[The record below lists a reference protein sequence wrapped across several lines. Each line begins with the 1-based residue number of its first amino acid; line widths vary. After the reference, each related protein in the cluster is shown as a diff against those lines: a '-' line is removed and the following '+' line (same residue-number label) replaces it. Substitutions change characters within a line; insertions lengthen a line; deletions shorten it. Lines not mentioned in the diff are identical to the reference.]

1 MFSDLLR
8 DDIFRLETARL
19 WLRWPR
25 MADAQSI
32 VRYAGEK
39 QVAQMTATVP
49 HPYSREEAEKFIFS
63 CRAGNAAGRQIAL
76 TVTRKGK
83 QGEAIGMIGIHET
96 RPGHAFMGYWLGSP
110 FHGQGLMSEAAE
122 AMVALAFRASDLET
136 LDAEALVENAGSR
149 RVLEKCGFAYVDSGP
164 VNLPVRGGVF
174 QRARYALDRNAW
186 AIRSASP
193 AHTIVQPAITGSAA

>member
-8 DDIFRLETARL
+8 DDVFRLETARL

-39 QVAQMTATVP
+39 QVAELTASVP
-49 HPYSREEAEKFIFS
+49 HPYLKPQAEKFIFA
-63 CRAGNAAGRQIAL
+63 CRAGNASGNQVAL
-76 TVTRKGK
+76 ALTRKGK
-83 QGEAIGMIGIHET
+83 PADVIGMIGIHQT
-96 RPGHAFMGYWLGSP
+96 RPGHAFIGFWLGSP

-122 AMVALAFRASDLET
+122 AMVDLAFRTGDLEV
-136 LDAEALVENAGSR
+136 LDGEAFVDNAASR
-149 RVLEKCGFAYVDSGP
+149 RVLEKCGLAYIETGA

-174 QRARYALDRNAW
+174 QLARHRLDRAAW
-186 AIRSASP
+186 ELRSKAI
-193 AHTIVQPAITGSAA
+193 AHPPGPQAAIGTAA